1 MIEFSKPAIVLALL
15 LPLVPAC
22 KKVAEQHEEEHHRI
36 VVTSPVTK
44 DVVSTQEYVCQI
56 HSRRHIEVCA
66 LERGY
71 LEEILVQEGQSVKE
85 GDLMFKIFPA
95 IYEAKLAS
103 AVAEAQLVQIEFNNT
118 KSLFEQNVVSKQELA
133 LAEAKLAKAQAE
145 ANRARAELN
154 FTDVKAPFDG
164 IIDRLHEQKGS
175 LIEEGDILTT
185 LSDNRVMWVYFNV
198 PEARYL
204 EYKAGL
210 DQADSNVAKTDSG
223 PLDGHPTNPGEAKVS
238 KGDPGNGAKR
248 DDDDDDDDDDDQD
261 DVIADQ
267 NPNALQINLVLA
279 NGETFPQDGKIGAI
293 EADFNNETGNIAF
306 RADFPNPGSLL
317 RHGQTGTILIHR
329 VVHDAVVIPQ
339 RASFEILD
347 KRYAYVVGEDGIV
360 HQQEITIQN
369 EMDDIFVIQHGLKAN
384 DKIVLEGVRQVHDG
398 QKVEYEF
405 RKPEEALA
413 NLKYHAE

>member
-1 MIEFSKPAIVLALL
+1 MNRFAKPAIILALL

-22 KKVAEQHEEEHHRI
+22 RKAAEQHEEEHHRI

-44 DVVSTQEYVCQI
+44 DVVGTQEYVCQI

-71 LEEILVQEGQSVKE
+71 LEEIQVKEGQSVKE

-95 IYEAKLAS
+95 VYEAKLAS

-210 DQADSNVAKTDSG
+210 DSDKDH
-223 PLDGHPTNPGEAKVS
+223 DGEADHGSSDDDQAGHAKAEEGQGDRG
-238 KGDPGNGAKR
+238 KGDT
-248 DDDDDDDDDDDQD
+248 DDDDDDDDDSDDEIDDQS
-261 DVIADQ
+261 
-267 NPNALQINLVLA
+267 PSALQINLVLA
-279 NGETFPQDGKIGAI
+279 NGETFPQVGKIGAI

-347 KRYAYVVGEDGIV
+347 KRYAYVVGEDGVV
-360 HQQEITIQN
+360 HQREITIQN
-369 EMDDIFVIQHGLKAN
+369 EMDDIFVIQRGLKAN